1 LSSSLTPAPP
11 RSVTRRLAPAFAL
24 AAVALL
30 GEVLPGR
37 AGQIALYPLLGAF
50 PGLAVAGWLLARASA
65 PARAIVGLALAP
77 LIASIAGWALM
88 SAGLDAALTARL
100 VGWLGWTLWALRSA
114 RPAAAP
120 PDEADALPGSRAVV
134 VLAAVLVVAFAIPY
148 ALTPWMLEKSD
159 AWYHAGATY
168 QILGRGM
175 PPEDPRFA
183 GLRVNY
189 VWFFNLFV
197 ALLTAVRDSDPFV
210 FMALLNLAD
219 LAALAGVAM
228 LLGWTLWRN
237 SRAASGA
244 AFLTCLGFYGIAS
257 LLWPLTLARVALQG
271 APAPVFRW
279 STWHIMEDLSPP
291 FNIIESFVDKFVTGT
306 SLNYAW
312 VLMALAL
319 WAAVRLARGP
329 SRAAWWVLALSSAG
343 MQLWHGVVGLSA
355 VPVLVC
361 TLLTLALA
369 RPWLGWLPSPTRLA
383 SIGLAALLGFAAT
396 LPYTIAISSGWS
408 PERSGLHVAPLHFN
422 LAFTV
427 TVLLSCALA
436 LVLAAKP
443 LAAIVR
449 ERRGEAALL
458 GVFAFGMLA
467 FAIVIQLPNYNHVKF
482 AFEAFLPLAALGGA
496 RFWPWLEGAR
506 RRSGVWAPAV
516 LWLALAAPIALT
528 LHAFAVDPEQHTYVP
543 LNPRPGESALY
554 AWIEARTPRDMVF
567 VDARFRD
574 LVMVRGRRQLYLG
587 SPSGPERAAFP
598 LQQVIERRAVM
609 ADLYGPAR
617 RLDAD
622 ADALTRLGRP
632 ACVIVRLEDV
642 PEGAS
647 ARAAL
652 AARPDRFVP
661 IYERDGFVL
670 YAVRMQRATRAPE
683 ERRS

>member
-37 AGQIALYPLLGAF
+37 AGQVALYPLLGAF

-77 LIASIAGWALM
+77 LVASIAGWAVM
-88 SAGLDAALTARL
+88 SAGLDAALAARL

-114 RPAAAP
+114 RPFPAATN
-120 PDEADALPGSRAVV
+120 DADALPGSRVV
-134 VLAAVLVVAFAIPY
+134 AVLVAVLIVAFAIPY

-168 QILGRGM
+168 QILERGM

-183 GLRVNY
+183 GLPVNY

-197 ALLTAVRDSDPFV
+197 ALLASVRDSDPFV

-219 LAALAGVAM
+219 LAALAGVAF
-228 LLGWTLWRN
+228 LLGWTLWRT
-237 SRAASGA
+237 RPAATGA
-244 AFLTCLGFYGIAS
+244 AFLTCLGFYGLVS
-257 LLWPLTLARVALQG
+257 VLWPVTLARVALQG
-271 APAPVFRW
+271 HPLPVFHW
-279 STWHIMEDLSPP
+279 SSWQIMMDLSPP
-291 FNIIESFVDKFVTGT
+291 FNILESFVDKFVTGT

-312 VLMALAL
+312 VLMALGL
-319 WAAVRLARGP
+319 WAVVRLALGP
-329 SRAAWWVLALSSAG
+329 SRGAWCVLVLCSAG

-361 TLLTLALA
+361 ALLTALLA
-369 RPWLGWLPSPTRLA
+369 RRWANWLPAPTRLA
-383 SIGLAALLGFAAT
+383 SIGIAAALGFVVT
-396 LPYTIAISSGWS
+396 LPYTLAISRGWS
-408 PERSGLHVAPLHFN
+408 AERSGLHVAPFHFDV
-422 LAFTV
+422 AFAV
-427 TVLLSCALA
+427 TAVASSALA
-436 LVLAAKP
+436 LALATRP
-443 LAAIVR
+443 LAAVVR
-449 ERRGEAALL
+449 ERRGAAALL
-458 GVFAFGMLA
+458 AIFAFGMLA
-467 FAIVIQLPNYNHVKF
+467 FAIVVQLPNYNHAKF
-482 AFEAFLPLAALGGA
+482 PFEAFVPLAALGGA
-496 RFWPWLEGAR
+496 GFWPWLDATR
-506 RRSGVWAPAV
+506 RRFGGWAVAV
-516 LWLALAAPIALT
+516 VWLALAAPIVLT
-528 LHAFAVDPEQHTYVP
+528 LRAFAVDPEQHTYVP
-543 LNPRPGESALY
+543 LNPRPGEGALY
-554 AWIEARTPRDMVF
+554 QWIRERTPRDMVF

-574 LVMVRGRRQLYLG
+574 LVMVRGRRQMYLG

-617 RLDAD
+617 QLDAD

-642 PEGAS
+642 PEGAN
-647 ARAAL
+647 ARASL

-670 YAVRMQRATRAPE
+670 YAVRMLKVSRAPE